1 MGIPITLSVI
11 YLCVAKRCGLECVPI
26 NFSGYFLLQ
35 VPAEGMYVDAS
46 RQGRRMDRRE
56 AMSMAP
62 MAVVGARGGIEDQ
75 SFPVAKPIQAS
86 LIIFSRFLCIYVNL
100 DSINT
105 CIVSFYLLTC
115 RSTYMYI
122 STQVFQYMCREF
134 LATASRQR
142 DLWAAYSFYHD
153 DPDKDVSDVRGLRE
167 AFEMSHLIGPDA
179 LQADMGLVQIFLESG
194 INLGRTMELLED
206 VKRQA
211 EARSAPD
218 PVPVHWNSMINR
230 CRRVC
235 QVIEFQLW
243 HSSVSQ

>member
-1 MGIPITLSVI
+1 
-11 YLCVAKRCGLECVPI
+11 
-26 NFSGYFLLQ
+26 
-35 VPAEGMYVDAS
+35 
-46 RQGRRMDRRE
+46 
-56 AMSMAP
+56 
-62 MAVVGARGGIEDQ
+62 
-75 SFPVAKPIQAS
+75 
-86 LIIFSRFLCIYVNL
+86 
-100 DSINT
+100 
-105 CIVSFYLLTC
+105 
-115 RSTYMYI
+115 
-122 STQVFQYMCREF
+122 MCRNMV
-134 LATASRQR
+134 AIAQSRG
-142 DLWAAYSFYHD
+142 DLWAAHPPAGGDGEDEDGAD
-153 DPDKDVSDVRGLRE
+153 DCDVRGLRE
-167 AFEMSHLIGPDA
+167 AFEMSRLIGPDA